1 MEKQRP
7 TNTDRTDDLLDLL
20 NSRYYKKANLPPI
33 TNRLQSTGHL
43 SETGSSFTNRIIDSR
58 GGAKKPTL
66 LEPIKPLS
74 QELSLGEKP
83 QPQEDTITGKP
94 DKITPESDRKPTNLL
109 AALSFAHS
117 QQQQPLKPQTRTQI
131 ATSTSDEL
139 SASTSPARTKTVVP
153 LNRQKFDEE
162 ILIEESRTAFQQRKY
177 DDEIEGDEENPLD
190 DGEDSPHASKYNYD
204 TVFTSQTNR
213 MPQRRH
219 AGDPDSRNMSISKDH
234 YSRED
239 SPKEAPRGSNDS
251 QSRDP
256 RYPTSKAPS
265 SYGKTKTFFI
275 RKIKGNPPANK
286 RAGRNFATQEVLNLV
301 PEITPDI
308 NKREEFRPD
317 LTDNRLVNSKHVLF
331 KTFNRYLTNPT
342 SFQAKP
348 AISDLVNLNENFE
361 DVNVVKQLFRTG
373 CSDKDGS

>member
-66 LEPIKPLS
+66 LEPIKPLN
-74 QELSLGEKP
+74 QEVSVAKKSE
-83 QPQEDTITGKP
+83 PQEETTTTKQ
-94 DKITPESDRKPTNLL
+94 DKIVLESDRKPTNLL
-109 AALSFAHS
+109 AALSFAQS
-117 QQQQPLKPQTRTQI
+117 QQQQPVKPQTRTQMPPE
-131 ATSTSDEL
+131 TPDEL
-139 SASTSPARTKTVVP
+139 SANTSPTRMNTVVP

-162 ILIEESRTAFQQRKY
+162 ILIEESRAVFQQRKY

-204 TVFTSQTNR
+204 TVFTSQTKR
-213 MPQRRH
+213 MQERRH
-219 AGDPDSRNMSISKDH
+219 PGDPMSISKDH

-251 QSRDP
+251 QLRDP
-256 RYPTSKAPS
+256 RYLASKAPS

-275 RKIKGNPPANK
+275 RKIKGNPPVNK

-348 AISDLVNLNENFE
+348 AISDLVSLNENFE